1 MKDPYL
7 QSRRSSSKTERPANS
22 GREKRE
28 SLRLHGTIALDLG
41 RGIVSGR
48 YRPGDLLNGEIVASE
63 RLRVSRT
70 AYREAG
76 RILAAK
82 GLVQPRPKMGTV
94 VTPREQWHWL
104 DPDVLSWLFQTE
116 PAESLLLDLFKLRQ
130 IIEPE
135 SAALAAMKRTK
146 AELATMEAALA
157 DMRRYTL
164 ADERGQRADQEFH
177 STMLRASGNVF
188 IVSLING
195 IGAAI
200 RWTTIFKQRRSP
212 LPRDPLPEHVRVYEA
227 IADAS
232 PDSARK
238 AMAELIALA
247 LMDINNSRSAAKRTG
262 AVSIKRKR

>member
-1 MKDPYL
+1 V
-7 QSRRSSSKTERPANS
+7 NS
-22 GREKRE
+22 GRERRE

-48 YRPGDLLNGEIVASE
+48 YRPGDLLNGEIEASE

-70 AYREAG
+70 AYREAV

-104 DPDVLSWLFQTE
+104 DPDVLSWLFQSE

-146 AELATMEAALA
+146 LELATMEAALA

-164 ADERGQRADQEFH
+164 ADERGQQADQEFH

-188 IVSLING
+188 IVSLMNG

-200 RWTTIFKQRRSP
+200 RWTTIYKQRRSP
-212 LPRDPLPEHVRVYEA
+212 LPRDPMPEHVRVYEA
-227 IADAS
+227 IADAR
-232 PDSARK
+232 PEAARK

-247 LMDINNSRSAAKRTG
+247 LIDINNSIGAPKRIAGGT
-262 AVSIKRKR
+262 ALKRKRKASK